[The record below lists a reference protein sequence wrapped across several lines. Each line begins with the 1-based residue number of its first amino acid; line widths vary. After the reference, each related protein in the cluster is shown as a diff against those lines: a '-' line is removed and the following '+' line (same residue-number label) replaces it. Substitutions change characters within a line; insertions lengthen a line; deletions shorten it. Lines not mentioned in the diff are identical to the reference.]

1 VVVIVVVVVVVRR
14 GGTVA
19 GGRRSIGHL
28 NHVLAAIIIKR
39 LRVS

>member
-1 VVVIVVVVVVVRR
+1 MVVIVVVRR

-19 GGRRSIGHL
+19 GGRRSVGHL
-28 NHVLAAIIIKR
+28 NHILAAIIIKR